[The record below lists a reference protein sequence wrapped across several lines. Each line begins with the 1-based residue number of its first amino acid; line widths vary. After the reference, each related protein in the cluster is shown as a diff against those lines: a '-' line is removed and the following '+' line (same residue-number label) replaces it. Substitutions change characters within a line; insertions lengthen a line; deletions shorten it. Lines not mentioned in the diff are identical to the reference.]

1 MTSAEKN
8 RSDLK
13 KLTGYLMPVILT
25 LLFLYLAFK
34 NVDLK
39 ESFSLIAKASILWL
53 ILYVIVFYLSHL
65 VRALRWKLMI
75 KSVRKDISVF
85 NLFSAVM
92 IGYGVNCVIPRLG
105 EIYRGL
111 FIGRWEGLSRTT
123 MLGTVV
129 IERIID
135 IGAFAFASLL
145 SVSIFP
151 GNLFSEVIWLKTS
164 LIIGFA
170 AIFIVSLLIVF
181 MVKYEQK
188 FGPVIVKLLSK
199 LSKKLASK
207 FDELFSTLIDGL
219 SSIQDVKTILLITIY
234 TGLILVL
241 YGLNSYVG
249 FFMLDMQKYGSINF
263 AMAWV
268 FMTISAYGVIVP
280 TPGGTGSY
288 HIISIFVLT
297 QLYSFNYEL
306 SAAYALL
313 THFIS
318 YVIFIGTTVGVIYII
333 NKSRAKKGIKKE
345 NFFTVFDFNTD
356 SK

>member
-1 MTSAEKN
+1 
-8 RSDLK
+8 
-13 KLTGYLMPVILT
+13 MPVILT

-288 HIISIFVLT
+288 HIISIFV
-297 QLYSFNYEL
+297 
-306 SAAYALL
+306 
-313 THFIS
+313 
-318 YVIFIGTTVGVIYII
+318 
-333 NKSRAKKGIKKE
+333 KS
-345 NFFTVFDFNTD
+345 
-356 SK
+356 

>member
-1 MTSAEKN
+1 
-8 RSDLK
+8 
-13 KLTGYLMPVILT
+13 MPVILT

>member
-1 MTSAEKN
+1 
-8 RSDLK
+8 
-13 KLTGYLMPVILT
+13 MPVILT

-39 ESFSLIAKASILWL
+39 ESFSLIANASILWL

-65 VRALRWKLMI
+65 VRALRWKLMV

-219 SSIQDVKTILLITIY
+219 SSIQDLKTILLITIY

>member
-1 MTSAEKN
+1 
-8 RSDLK
+8 
-13 KLTGYLMPVILT
+13 MPVILT

-39 ESFSLIAKASILWL
+39 ESFSLIANASILWL
-53 ILYVIVFYLSHL
+53 LLYVVVFYLSHYI
-65 VRALRWKLMI
+65 RAIRWKLMV

-151 GNLFSEVIWLKTS
+151 GNLFREVIWLKTS

-188 FGPVIVKLLSK
+188 FGPIIVKLLSK
-199 LSKKLASK
+199 LNKKLAAK
-207 FDELFSTLIDGL
+207 FDDLFSTLIDGL
-219 SSIQDVKTILLITIY
+219 SSIQDFKTILLITIY

-241 YGLNSYVG
+241 YALNSYVG

-318 YVIFIGTTVGVIYII
+318 YVIFIGSTVGVIYII
-333 NKSRAKKGIKKE
+333 NKYRAKKGIKKE
-345 NFFTVFDFNTD
+345 NFFTVFDINAD